1 VVLNSVAPTN
11 WEPKLGCALDI
22 SSQSTIVPLPFWQQ
36 IVEYLIKFEIL
47 TLALGF
53 LILKISTSNGYSK

>member
-1 VVLNSVAPTN
+1 LGATEVAPTN
-11 WEPKLGCALDI
+11 WERTLDI

-36 IVEYLIKFEIL
+36 IVEYLTKLEIL

-53 LILKISTSNGYSK
+53 LILKFLISNGYSK

>member
-1 VVLNSVAPTN
+1 LGGTEVAPTN
-11 WEPKLGCALDI
+11 WEPKWGCALDI
-22 SSQSTIVPLPFWQQ
+22 SSQNAIVPLSFWQQ

-53 LILKISTSNGYSK
+53 LILKFLTSNGYSK